1 MFGRI
6 RGRMAGA
13 LLLSALAAGLVAGPA
28 LAVHSNPH
36 PGGFLH
42 GGHGSRVSGQTANVI
57 PDSPVVRRPDGRIRL
72 AVGTASGN
80 PDPYV
85 GNGVYNTTGAHQTSR
100 ADYYST
106 MVSAFTFTFDISIQ
120 NDGTR
125 ADRFKV
131 KATGTAAS
139 GWKVRFFRG
148 TTNITTAVVAG
159 TYQTSSLAPSA
170 TYLIKAKV
178 TRTLQGVN
186 PGPWRLVTIAS
197 SADATKKDAV
207 KFVMKLATCGC

>member
-1 MFGRI
+1 M
-6 RGRMAGA
+6 
-13 LLLSALAAGLVAGPA
+13 LLLSVVVAGLVASPA
-28 LAVHSNPH
+28 LAGGGKPRLGGALENEKGISVAGHS
-36 PGGFLH
+36 G
-42 GGHGSRVSGQTANVI
+42 VVA
-57 PDSPVVRRPDGRIRL
+57 PDSPVVRKPDGRIRL

-100 ADYYST
+100 ADFYSAN
-106 MVSAFTFTFDISIQ
+106 VSSYTYTFDISIQ

-131 KATGTAAS
+131 KATGTSAS
-139 GWKVRFFRG
+139 GWTVRFFRG
-148 TTNITTAVVAG
+148 ATNITTAVVAG

-170 TYLIKAKV
+170 SYLIKAKV
-178 TRTLQGVN
+178 TETLHGVT

-207 KFVMKLATCGC
+207 KFVMRHVSCGC